1 MPTQTTNLKLTK
13 PSYTDAAD
21 IAVISNNMD
30 IIDTEVNN
38 KSDKGHKHSMSD
50 IQGLSL
56 EAKKVTIEDSLGVF
70 DSTNVEGALSE
81 LFQSVSNGK
90 SSLAKAITDKGIPAS
105 ASDSFTTLSNKI
117 SQIIAELLNI
127 PFPNFNIGIGSV
139 GATFDTLDNTFKEF
153 RIQGQAWQTSN
164 IFNNLVG
171 NTNYNFEAKY
181 GGNRVSKL
189 SLITPKANQS
199 QPSKPVAS
207 NIDGESITITAP
219 AGCRIKFAGSNFDSP
234 RTFTGLDPNTIYEFT
249 AYKPGNEQLNDSPN
263 SEVLRVQTINSHY
276 LFKDGVGEL
285 DSLIK
290 WDFPDAPEGTMEIR
304 NGVIRLKSANA
315 ERASFPAVDLIDT
328 RKYSRIV
335 FVVKKVMNCPIG
347 GFSEFGEI
355 TVNNNVKFV
364 EDCDNKIVEFNVS
377 SFAKSKIELAICN
390 KLHDANKPKPIMEI
404 SEIYLTN

>member
-13 PSYTDAAD
+13 LSYTDAAD

-30 IIDTEVNN
+30 IIDTEVN
-38 KSDKGHKHSMSD
+38 KKADKGHKHSMSD

-90 SSLAKAITDKGIPAS
+90 SSVAKAITDKGIPAS
-105 ASDSFTTLSNKI
+105 ANDDFTTLANKI

-127 PFPNFNIGIGSV
+127 PFPNFSVNVGSID
-139 GATFDTLDNTFKEF
+139 ATFDTLDSTFKEF

-164 IFNNLVG
+164 IFRGLMG
-171 NTNYNFEAKY
+171 NTSYSFEAKY

-207 NIDGESITITAP
+207 NIDGESVTITAP
-219 AGCRIKFAGSNFDSP
+219 TGCRIRFLGSNFDSP
-234 RTFTGLDPNTIYEFT
+234 RTFTGLDPNTVYEFT
-249 AYKPGNEQLNDSPN
+249 TYKPATEQLNDSPN
-263 SEVLRVQTINSHY
+263 SDVLRVQTLNSHH

-285 DSLIK
+285 DSLMK
-290 WDFPDAPEGTMEIR
+290 WDFPDAPDGTMEIR

-315 ERASFPAVDLIDT
+315 ERASFPLIDLIDT

-355 TVNNNVKFV
+355 TVNNHVNFI
-364 EDCDNKIVEFNVS
+364 EDCDNKIVEFDVS

-390 KLHDANKPKPIMEI
+390 KFHDANKPKPIMEI
-404 SEIYLTN
+404 SEIYLSN